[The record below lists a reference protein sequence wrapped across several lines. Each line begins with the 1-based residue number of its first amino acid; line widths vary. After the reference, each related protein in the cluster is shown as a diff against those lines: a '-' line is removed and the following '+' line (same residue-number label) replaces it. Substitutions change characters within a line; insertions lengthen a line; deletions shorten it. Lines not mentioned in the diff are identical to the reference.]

1 MGRTKIIILII
12 GIVLTILFTSV
23 FDACSSP
30 AATEDANKT
39 HEVAVSQLS
48 GKVDKYN
55 MTEAEKK
62 MSTDLLDLIKAT
74 EPQSSSEPT
83 GISNGFQSSNFVSAD
98 PANPANEELVYVY
111 VYLNDGTNIEVIQPF
126 VQEITD
132 QDEENGVAVV
142 WVAVNGLEELASLE
156 VVKTIRTV
164 VPPVTNLGSVTT
176 EGDFVH
182 GTASARSN
190 YSQDGS
196 GMKIGVISDGVDHL
210 ADPQASGDLPAD
222 VTVLSNT
229 YEGDEGTA
237 MLEIIHDMMPG
248 AKLYFHDC
256 GDNTVAFNSAI
267 DKLVAAGCNI
277 IVDDIGWRDQPYFE
291 DGIVAKHVAEMI
303 ENYNIVYV
311 SAAGNS
317 ALQHYQKKFESS
329 KDDINIH
336 NDKIP
341 LYIPDGEQ
349 IVLQWDDSF
358 GSSSNNYDLYLYDEN
373 NILIDRGYKI
383 QDGNDE
389 PFEYVTNHGEGVRYI
404 TIKKA
409 ADAETKTLELE
420 CGENS
425 LILDSTYI
433 TAADSIY
440 GHPAVPD
447 VIAVGAISAF
457 DENYDEIES
466 YSSQGP
472 VTITYP
478 TASQRQKPDICG
490 VDKVNITGAGNFGEP
505 YNNNWYFGGTS
516 AAAPHVAAVAAQIWG
531 SNPSM
536 TAAEV
541 RNVLLS
547 YAVDDRG
554 VIGYDTVYG
563 HGIANSSKYFM
574 GIATTQDK
582 NKLIAAIKEATEK
595 VEASIA
601 GTEDGQYPQDA
612 IDAFKAAVAAARTVA
627 DDKDATYAEVNR
639 AITELKEAEAVFD
652 GARIVTVDQM
662 PPASVADLMESG
674 VGPNWIRW
682 QWKNPKDLDFNHVM
696 IYLDK
701 AFVTNTTDSYYN
713 ATALAD
719 GVTYNIGIET
729 VDASGNI
736 NSLRVSD
743 SATTVRF
750 PRIFDVS
757 GTNITAA
764 SITLVWEASD
774 ETARVGI
781 YRNNVRIGDAR
792 GSTSY
797 VDSSL
802 DSDTTYI
809 YTLIPYNRE
818 GLAGKEVSISLKT
831 RSSGSGSSENA
842 GSSGDGGSSSEGS
855 SSAADS
861 GRQKK
866 SSGGGGGGGPTG
878 DRYENVLLKE
888 AQSTFVSKDSKINY
902 SFRSEGNKITSI
914 QFMSLKT
921 SGNIQA
927 TIEVLKDKSSFAK
940 SNAPG
945 KIYQQ
950 MNIWVGKIGF
960 VVPENVKDLKI
971 GFKVDKS
978 WLQENKIETSTV
990 NLYRYADSSWNALPT
1005 SVTAEDEGY
1014 VYFESSTP
1022 GFSPFAISSEAENTE
1037 VVDESVLKS
1046 VNEEDTGMDS
1056 VENEK
1061 QDVMKHTSQIG
1072 FILVVL
1078 VGITVVLA
1086 GAYIV
1091 YRKRS

>member
-1 MGRTKIIILII
+1 
-12 GIVLTILFTSV
+12 
-23 FDACSSP
+23 
-30 AATEDANKT
+30 
-39 HEVAVSQLS
+39 
-48 GKVDKYN
+48 
-55 MTEAEKK
+55 MTEAEEK
-62 MSTDLLDLIKAT
+62 MSTDLYDLVKKT
-74 EPQSSSEPT
+74 SSRSHSGSGT
-83 GISNGFQSSNFVSAD
+83 ISNAFHSSNL
-98 PANPANEELVYVY
+98 NPADLAKDVNEDLVFVY
-111 VYLNDGTNIEVIQPF
+111 IYLKEDSSLQVVQPF
-126 VQEITD
+126 VKEVTNH
-132 QDEENGVAVV
+132 DEENAVAVA
-142 WVAVNGLEELASLE
+142 WVNASGLEGLAFLE
-156 VVKTIRTV
+156 EVENIRTV
-164 VPPVTNLGSVTT
+164 LPPVVNIGPVIT
-176 EGDFVH
+176 EGDIAH
-182 GTASARSN
+182 GTANVRSN
-190 YSQDGS
+190 YTQDGS
-196 GMKIGVISDGVDHL
+196 GMKIGIISNGVQYL
-210 ADPQASGDLPAD
+210 ANSVNTGELPSN
-222 VTVLSNT
+222 VTVLSDEVGGN
-229 YEGDEGTA
+229 EGTA
-237 MLEIIHDMMPG
+237 MLEIIHDMVPG
-248 AKLYFHDC
+248 AELYFHDC
-256 GDNTVAFNSAI
+256 GSNMLAFNKAI
-267 DKLVAAGCNI
+267 DDLVVAGCNI
-277 IVDDIGWRDQPYFE
+277 IVDDIGWSFEPCFE
-291 DGIVAKHVAEMI
+291 DGIVAKHLAELI
-303 ENYNIVYV
+303 VNNNIVHV
-311 SAAGNS
+311 SSAGNS
-317 ALQHYQKKFESS
+317 AHKHYQKIFEADASYANVH
-329 KDDINIH
+329 KDL
-336 NDKIP
+336 IP
-341 LYIPDGEQ
+341 VSIGTGDFT
-349 IVLQWDDSF
+349 IVLQWDDAF
-358 GSSSNNYDLYLYDEN
+358 GSSSNDYDLFLCVMDESN
-373 NILIDRGYKI
+373 NLVPVLSSEFP
-383 QDGNDE
+383 QDGNDD
-389 PFEYVTNHGEGVRYI
+389 PLEYIYDTNTEEGKIAYLKV
-404 TIKKA
+404 IKHAGA
-409 ADAETKTLELE
+409 ASKTLEIFIY
-420 CGENS
+420 GAAGFNDS
-425 LILDSTYI
+425 LYSS
-433 TAADSIY
+433 AADSVY
-440 GHPAVPD
+440 GHAAVPD
-447 VIAVGAISAF
+447 VIAVGAIPWYYTDS
-457 DENYDEIES
+457 IE
-466 YSSQGP
+466 YFSSQGP
-472 VTITYP
+472 VTIAYP

-490 VDKVNITGAGNFGEP
+490 VDGVSTSTIGFNPF
-505 YNNNWYFGGTS
+505 YGTS

-582 NKLIAAIKEATEK
+582 SKLIAAIKEATEK

-627 DDKDATYAEVNR
+627 DDKDATYAEVNQ

-662 PPASVADLMESG
+662 PPASVTDLMESG

-774 ETARVGI
+774 ETAQVGI
-781 YRNNVRIGDAR
+781 YRNNVMIGDAR

-831 RSSGSGSSENA
+831 RSSGSGSSEND

-855 SSAADS
+855 SSVGDS

-945 KIYQQ
+945 TIYQQ

-990 NLYRYADSSWNALPT
+990 KLYRYADSSWNALPT

-1014 VYFESSTP
+1014 VYFESQTP
-1022 GFSPFAISSEAENTE
+1022 GFSPFAITSETENTE
-1037 VVDESVLKS
+1037 IVGEGVLKS

-1061 QDVMKHTSQIG
+1061 QDVMKNTSQMS
-1072 FILVVL
+1072 FIFGVL
-1078 VGITVVLA
+1078 FGITVVLV